1 MPSSSPVP
9 RLMERVMF
17 SLGTLSARASRMALA
32 SLRFMSGLPP
42 PSLAEIW
49 MARQS
54 LDHSLPRRASAV
66 PFLCLM
72 VAQWECPDIQ
82 PIIAIDE
89 GGVNSGGDE
98 GERRS
103 IG

>member
-1 MPSSSPVP
+1 
-9 RLMERVMF
+9 MERVMLSF
-17 SLGTLSARASRMALA
+17 GTLSARASRMALA

-54 LDHSLPRRASAV
+54 LDQSLPRRASAV

-72 VAQWECPDIQ
+72 VAQCECPDMRG
-82 PIIAIDE
+82 IISAA
-89 GGVNSGGDE
+89 GGRGNSGGGARLRGVAAADVM
-98 GERRS
+98 RP
-103 IG
+103 